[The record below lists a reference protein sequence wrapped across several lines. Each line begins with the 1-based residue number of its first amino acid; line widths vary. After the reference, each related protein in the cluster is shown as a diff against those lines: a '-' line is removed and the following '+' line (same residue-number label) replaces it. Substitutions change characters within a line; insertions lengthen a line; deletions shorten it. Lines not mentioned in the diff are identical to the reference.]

1 MVNRLDVQYT
11 VAEKRLDIQRQ
22 FDQMF
27 SMPTEK
33 KEDVTKIIAEG
44 YLNYKKSHVKHFL
57 FNPDTRNMSEFRER
71 FIKNI
76 KEEKTKKC

>member
-11 VAEKRLDIQRQ
+11 VAKERLDLQRQ

-33 KEDVTKIIAEG
+33 KGDVTKIIAEG
-44 YLNYKKSHVKHFL
+44 YLNYKKSHVKHLL
-57 FNPDTRNMSEFRER
+57 FSPDTQNMSEFIQ
-71 FIKNI
+71 FTTLNDTILFQPQ
-76 KEEKTKKC
+76 